1 MLLSLG
7 YLETAHKK
15 DKDMITDVILKE
27 KQTDQNLNGFSFEE
41 VGDDHLFTGLE
52 TPMKKDA
59 FKISDHKKKEKIAS
73 LFREIMDVMGLDLTD
88 DSLQGTP
95 ERVAKMYIDEIFSGL
110 NPANKPKAALFD
122 NKYKYNQMLVE
133 KNITFYSNCEHHFVP
148 IIGKAHVAYI
158 SSGKV
163 IGLSKL
169 NRIVQYYAKRPQV
182 QERLTNQIA
191 EELKGVLG
199 TEDVAVI
206 IDAKHLCVSSRG
218 VKDDTSSTV
227 TSYFG
232 GKFNTQEKIVELTKF
247 KGIGIWT
254 ASIFVMSSDIFSDV
268 FAYGDATLNKVIK
281 NVYGIED
288 DCFDRDL
295 EGILS
300 KWSPHKTLVCNVIW
314 HYNDNVLTQTR
325 NRI

>member
-1 MLLSLG
+1 MELKNKI
-7 YLETAHKK
+7 HKK
-15 DKDMITDVILKE
+15 INGHK
-27 KQTDQNLNGFSFEE
+27 LNGFSIQDI
-41 VGDDHLFTGLE
+41 GDDHLYTGLE

-59 FKISDHKKKEKIAS
+59 FKFSDDEKKERIAI
-73 LFREIMDVMGLDLTD
+73 LFEEIMDVMGLDLTD
-88 DSLQGTP
+88 DSLKGTP

-110 NPANKPKAALFD
+110 NPANKPKIALFD
-122 NKYKYNQMLVE
+122 NKYQYNQMLVE

-191 EELKGVLG
+191 NELKTILD

-218 VKDDTSSTV
+218 IKDDTSATV
-227 TSYFG
+227 TAYYG
-232 GKFNTQEKIVELTKF
+232 GSFNTASKIAELQN
-247 KGIGIWT
+247 
-254 ASIFVMSSDIFSDV
+254 
-268 FAYGDATLNKVIK
+268 YLK
-281 NVYGIED
+281 N
-288 DCFDRDL
+288 
-295 EGILS
+295 
-300 KWSPHKTLVCNVIW
+300 
-314 HYNDNVLTQTR
+314 
-325 NRI
+325 